1 MKFHNVSFT
10 SEIIVEDGVEITP
23 EEILK
28 QLILAAKK
36 GRWIHVAL
44 PRIVHTRT
52 EESYTLG
59 N

>member
-1 MKFHNVSFT
+1 MKLHNVSFT

-23 EEILK
+23 EAILK
-28 QLILAAKK
+28 QLIKAAKN

-52 EESYTLG
+52 EEPYTLE